1 LLKNDSNKFRTA
13 SGVFSANK
21 NAFFKR
27 DGGERERERERM
39 KEAEIQEKQKKK
51 KEHCF
56 SCFRSQEILFLTPFC
71 VCLKSDWYHLC

>member
-1 LLKNDSNKFRTA
+1 MRFLRT
-13 SGVFSANK
+13 
-21 NAFFKR
+21 R
-27 DGGERERERERM
+27 DTERERERKRERERM

-71 VCLKSDWYHLC
+71 VCLKSDWLNKASPMYILSLSCDCEI